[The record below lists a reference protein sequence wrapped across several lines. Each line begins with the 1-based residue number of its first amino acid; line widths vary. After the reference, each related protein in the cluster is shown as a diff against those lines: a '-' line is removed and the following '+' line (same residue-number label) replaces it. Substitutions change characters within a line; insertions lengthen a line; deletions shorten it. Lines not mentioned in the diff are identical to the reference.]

1 LDFLIFANWQFIQ
14 YLSYHSIPAG
24 PNLRMNLFKPLTTT
38 RSLYINAYSGLSR
51 STWLLSL
58 VMLVNRSGTMVLPFM
73 TIYLTGIGFSLFKA
87 GVVVGMFGAGA
98 IAGGYI
104 GGKLTDKIGFY
115 KIQLIT
121 LVGGGLLF
129 ILLGQIKSYPLICL
143 FTFILSLVN
152 ESFRPANNT
161 AIALYS
167 KPENRTR
174 SYSLNRLAINLGWA
188 LGGTLGGIIASFNYH
203 LLFWIDG
210 LTNIVAALM
219 LYYLLKPAD
228 QVARE
233 QIPGELLP
241 HKTSPLKDKKFKIF
255 IGLAILYALCFYQLY
270 STIPVYYKDIYHMS
284 EFYIGI
290 LMGLNGL
297 IIVIVEMVLIF
308 HLESKNR
315 AMHFISHGL
324 LLTAVSFLVYIFLP
338 FPMITALLSV
348 VLVTMGEILAMP
360 FMNNY
365 WTGRASSLN
374 RGQYAGYYTM
384 AWSLAQVLGPTGGT
398 WIAGHWG
405 FNSLWW
411 ISALICLIAAILF
424 RTVKLQ

>member
-1 LDFLIFANWQFIQ
+1 
-14 YLSYHSIPAG
+14 
-24 PNLRMNLFKPLTTT
+24 MNLLKPLTTT
-38 RSLYINAYSGLSR
+38 RSLYKNAYSGLSR

-87 GVVVGMFGAGA
+87 GIVVGMFGAGA

-115 KIQLIT
+115 RIQLIT

-161 AIALYS
+161 AIAIYS

-188 LGGTLGGIIASFNYH
+188 FGGTLGGIIASFDYH

-210 LTNIVAALM
+210 FTNIIAAVM
-219 LYYLLKPAD
+219 LYYLLNPAD
-228 QVARE
+228 QVAKDPVSAVHPLE
-233 QIPGELLP
+233 
-241 HKTSPLKDKKFKIF
+241 KTSPLKDKKFKIF
-255 IGLAILYALCFYQLY
+255 IGLAVLYALCFYQLY
-270 STIPVYYKDIYHMS
+270 STIPVYYKDVYHMS

-297 IIVIVEMVLIF
+297 IIVIIEMVLIF
-308 HLESKNR
+308 HLESKNK
-315 AMHFISHGL
+315 AMHFISFGL
-324 LLTAVSFLVYIFLP
+324 LLTAISFLVYIFLP
-338 FPMITALLSV
+338 IPMMTALISV
-348 VLVTMGEILAMP
+348 ILVTMGEIFAMP

-365 WTGRASSLN
+365 WTSRASSHN

-398 WIAGHWG
+398 WVAGHWG
-405 FNSLWW
+405 FNNLWW
-411 ISALICLIAAILF
+411 IATIICLITGILF
-424 RTVKLQ
+424 RTMKLQ

>member
-1 LDFLIFANWQFIQ
+1 
-14 YLSYHSIPAG
+14 
-24 PNLRMNLFKPLTTT
+24 MNLIKPLTTT
-38 RSLYINAYSGLSR
+38 RSLYKNAYSGLSR

-73 TIYLTGIGFSLFKA
+73 TIYLTGIGFSLFQA

-115 KIQLIT
+115 RIQLIT

-129 ILLGQIKSYPLICL
+129 ILLGQIKSYPLICV

-188 LGGTLGGIIASFNYH
+188 FGGTLGGIIASFNYH

-210 LTNIVAALM
+210 FTNIIAAIM
-219 LYYLLKPAD
+219 LYYLLKPAN
-228 QVARE
+228 
-233 QIPGELLP
+233 QITKEIYPGDPTLI
-241 HKTSPLKDKKFKIF
+241 KISPLKDKKFRIF

-270 STIPVYYKDIYHMS
+270 STIPVYYKDVYHLS

-297 IIVIVEMVLIF
+297 IIVIIEMVLIF
-308 HLESKNR
+308 HLESKNK
-315 AMHFISHGL
+315 AMHFISYGL
-324 LLTAVSFLVYIFLP
+324 LLTALSFLVYIFLP
-338 FPMITALLSV
+338 LPITTALISV
-348 VLVTMGEILAMP
+348 ILVTMGEILAMP

-365 WTGRASSLN
+365 WTKRASSTN

-398 WIAGHWG
+398 WIAAHWG
-405 FNSLWW
+405 FNTLWW
-411 ISALICLIAAILF
+411 FSALICLIACILF
-424 RTVKLQ
+424 RTVKL

>member
-1 LDFLIFANWQFIQ
+1 
-14 YLSYHSIPAG
+14 
-24 PNLRMNLFKPLTTT
+24 MNLFKPLTTT
-38 RSLYINAYSGLSR
+38 CTLYKNAYSGLSR

-73 TIYLTGIGFSLFKA
+73 TIYLTGIGISLFKA
-87 GVVVGMFGAGA
+87 GIVVGMFGAGA
-98 IAGGYI
+98 IAGGYV

-115 KIQLIT
+115 RIQLIT

-143 FTFILSLVN
+143 FTFVLSLVN

-188 LGGTLGGIIASFNYH
+188 FGGTLGGIIASFNYH

-210 LTNIVAALM
+210 FTNIIAAIM

-228 QVARE
+228 QAKKEHNEGNSSVK
-233 QIPGELLP
+233 
-241 HKTSPLKDKKFKIF
+241 KTSPLKDKKFRTF
-255 IGLAILYALCFYQLY
+255 IALAILYALCFYQLY
-270 STIPVYYKDIYHMS
+270 STIPVYYKDIYHLS

-297 IIVIVEMVLIF
+297 IIVIIEMVLIF
-308 HLESKNR
+308 HLESKNK
-315 AMHFISHGL
+315 AMHYISYGL
-324 LLTAVSFLVYIFLP
+324 LLTALSFLVYIFLP
-338 FPMITALLSV
+338 LPIMTALTSV
-348 VLVTMGEILAMP
+348 ILVTMGEILAMP

-365 WTGRASSLN
+365 WTSRASPQN

-384 AWSLAQVLGPTGGT
+384 AWSLAQVLGPTSGT

-411 ISALICLIAAILF
+411 ILALICLVTSVLF
-424 RTVKLQ
+424 RTLKLQ

>member
-1 LDFLIFANWQFIQ
+1 
-14 YLSYHSIPAG
+14 
-24 PNLRMNLFKPLTTT
+24 MNLFKPLTIT

-87 GVVVGMFGAGA
+87 GIVVGMFGAGA

-115 KIQLIT
+115 RIQLIT
-121 LVGGGLLF
+121 LLGGGLLF

-161 AIALYS
+161 AISLYS

-188 LGGTLGGIIASFNYH
+188 FGGTLGGIIASFNYH

-210 LTNIVAALM
+210 ITNIVAALM
-219 LYYLLKPAD
+219 LYYLLNPAD
-228 QVARE
+228 QVTRE
-233 QIPGELLP
+233 SVSGDKSSG
-241 HKTSPLKDKKFKIF
+241 KTSPLKDKKFKIF

-270 STIPVYYKDIYHMS
+270 STIPVYYKDEYHIS

-297 IIVIVEMVLIF
+297 IIVIIEMVLIF

-324 LLTAVSFLVYIFLP
+324 LLTSLSFLIYIFLP
-338 FPMITALLSV
+338 FPMITALISV
-348 VLVTMGEILAMP
+348 ILVTMGEILAMP

-365 WTGRASSLN
+365 WSGRASPSN

-411 ISALICLIAAILF
+411 ISALICLIAGILF

>member
-1 LDFLIFANWQFIQ
+1 
-14 YLSYHSIPAG
+14 
-24 PNLRMNLFKPLTTT
+24 MNLLKLLTTT
-38 RSLYINAYSGLSR
+38 RSLYKNAYSGLSR

-87 GVVVGMFGAGA
+87 GIVVGMFGAGA

-104 GGKLTDKIGFY
+104 GGKLTDRIGFY
-115 KIQLIT
+115 QIQLIT
-121 LVGGGLLF
+121 LVGGGCLF
-129 ILLGQIKSYPLICL
+129 ILLGQMKSYPLICI

-188 LGGTLGGIIASFNYH
+188 FGGTLGGIIASFDYH

-210 LTNIVAALM
+210 FTNIIAAVM

-228 QVARE
+228 QVAKE
-233 QIPGELLP
+233 PVSAIQSLE
-241 HKTSPLKDKKFKIF
+241 KTSPLKDKKFKIF

-270 STIPVYYKDIYHMS
+270 STIPVYYKDVYHIS

-297 IIVIVEMVLIF
+297 IIVIIEMVLIF
-308 HLESKNR
+308 HLESKNKT
-315 AMHFISHGL
+315 MHLISYGL
-324 LLTAVSFLVYIFLP
+324 LLTALSFLVYIFLP
-338 FPMITALLSV
+338 IPIMAALISV
-348 VLVTMGEILAMP
+348 ILVTMGEIFAMP

-365 WTGRASSLN
+365 WANRASSRN

-384 AWSLAQVLGPTGGT
+384 AWSLAQVVGPTGGT
-398 WIAGHWG
+398 WVAGHWG

-411 ISALICLIAAILF
+411 IAASICLITGILF

>member
-1 LDFLIFANWQFIQ
+1 
-14 YLSYHSIPAG
+14 
-24 PNLRMNLFKPLTTT
+24 MNLLKLLTTT
-38 RSLYINAYSGLSR
+38 RSLYKNAYSGLSR

-87 GVVVGMFGAGA
+87 GIVVGMFGAGS

-115 KIQLIT
+115 RIQLIT
-121 LVGGGLLF
+121 LIGGGLLF

-167 KPENRTR
+167 RPENRTR

-188 LGGTLGGIIASFNYH
+188 LGGTLGGIIASFDYH

-210 LTNIVAALM
+210 FTNITAAVM
-219 LYYLLKPAD
+219 LFYLLKPANT
-228 QVARE
+228 AATENAKIMRLNE
-233 QIPGELLP
+233 
-241 HKTSPLKDKKFKIF
+241 KKSPLKDKKFKVF
-255 IGLAILYALCFYQLY
+255 IGLSILYALCFYQFY
-270 STIPVYYKDIYHMS
+270 STIPVYYKDVYHMS
-284 EFYIGI
+284 EFIIGI

-297 IIVIVEMVLIF
+297 IIVFVEMVLIF
-308 HLESKNR
+308 HLETKNR
-315 AMHFISHGL
+315 AMRFISYGL
-324 LLTAVSFLVYIFLP
+324 LLTAFSFLVYIFLP
-338 FPMITALLSV
+338 MQTVGAFISV
-348 VLVTMGEILAMP
+348 ILVTLGEIFAMP

-365 WTGRASSLN
+365 WTARASAHN

-405 FNSLWW
+405 FNCLWW
-411 ISALICLIAAILF
+411 ISAIICMITGFLF
-424 RTVKLQ
+424 RTAKLQ

>member
-1 LDFLIFANWQFIQ
+1 
-14 YLSYHSIPAG
+14 
-24 PNLRMNLFKPLTTT
+24 
-38 RSLYINAYSGLSR
+38 
-51 STWLLSL
+51 
-58 VMLVNRSGTMVLPFM
+58 MVLPFM

-87 GVVVGMFGAGA
+87 GIVVGMFGAGA

-115 KIQLIT
+115 RIQLIT
-121 LVGGGLLF
+121 LIGGGLLF

-188 LGGTLGGIIASFNYH
+188 FGGTLGGIIASFNYH

-210 LTNIVAALM
+210 FTNIIAALM
-219 LYYLLKPAD
+219 LYYLLNPAD
-228 QVARE
+228 QVASE
-233 QIPGELLP
+233 PIPGELSLV
-241 HKTSPLKDKKFKIF
+241 KISPLKDKKFKIF
-255 IGLAILYALCFYQLY
+255 IGLTILYALCFYQLY
-270 STIPVYYKDIYHMS
+270 STIPVYYKDVYHMS

-297 IIVIVEMVLIF
+297 IIVIIEMVLIF

-315 AMHFISHGL
+315 AMHFISHGF
-324 LLTAVSFLVYIFLP
+324 LLTALSFLVYIFLP
-338 FPMITALLSV
+338 FPLITALLSV
-348 VLVTMGEILAMP
+348 ILVTMGEILAMP

-365 WTGRASSLN
+365 WTGRASSGN

-411 ISALICLIAAILF
+411 ISALICLIAGILF

>member
-1 LDFLIFANWQFIQ
+1 
-14 YLSYHSIPAG
+14 
-24 PNLRMNLFKPLTTT
+24 MNLFKPLTIT

-87 GVVVGMFGAGA
+87 GIVVGMFGAGA

-115 KIQLIT
+115 RIQLIT
-121 LVGGGLLF
+121 LLGGGLLF

-161 AIALYS
+161 AISLYS
-167 KPENRTR
+167 KPENRIR

-188 LGGTLGGIIASFNYH
+188 FGGTLGGIIASFNYH

-210 LTNIVAALM
+210 ITNIVAALM
-219 LYYLLKPAD
+219 LYYLLNPAD
-228 QVARE
+228 QVTRE
-233 QIPGELLP
+233 PVSGDKSSG
-241 HKTSPLKDKKFKIF
+241 KTSPLKDKKFKIF

-270 STIPVYYKDIYHMS
+270 STIPVYYKDEYHIS

-297 IIVIVEMVLIF
+297 IIVIIEMVLIF

-324 LLTAVSFLVYIFLP
+324 LLTSLSFLIYIFLP
-338 FPMITALLSV
+338 FPMITALISV
-348 VLVTMGEILAMP
+348 ILVTMGEILAMP

-365 WTGRASSLN
+365 WSGRASPSN

-411 ISALICLIAAILF
+411 ISALICLIAGILF

>member
-1 LDFLIFANWQFIQ
+1 
-14 YLSYHSIPAG
+14 
-24 PNLRMNLFKPLTTT
+24 
-38 RSLYINAYSGLSR
+38 
-51 STWLLSL
+51 
-58 VMLVNRSGTMVLPFM
+58 MVLPFM

-87 GVVVGMFGAGA
+87 GIVVGMFGAGA

-115 KIQLIT
+115 RIQLIT

-188 LGGTLGGIIASFNYH
+188 FGGTLGGIIASFNYH

-210 LTNIVAALM
+210 FTNIIAALM
-219 LYYLLKPAD
+219 LYYLLNPAD
-228 QVARE
+228 QVAKE
-233 QIPGELLP
+233 PTPGDLSLD
-241 HKTSPLKDKKFKIF
+241 KTSPLKDKKFKIF

-270 STIPVYYKDIYHMS
+270 STIPVYYKDVYHMS
-284 EFYIGI
+284 EFYIGM

-297 IIVIVEMVLIF
+297 IIVIIEMVLIF

-315 AMHFISHGL
+315 GMHFISHGL
-324 LLTAVSFLVYIFLP
+324 LLTALSFLVYIFLP
-338 FPMITALLSV
+338 FPLITALLSV
-348 VLVTMGEILAMP
+348 ILVTMGEILAMP

-365 WTGRASSLN
+365 WTGRASASN

-411 ISALICLIAAILF
+411 ISALICLIAGILF
-424 RTVKLQ
+424 RTVKLAIISNHFPPNTFFNKSVTWAAGSLRILNFFLGNIIKYSVDCFLSHIRR